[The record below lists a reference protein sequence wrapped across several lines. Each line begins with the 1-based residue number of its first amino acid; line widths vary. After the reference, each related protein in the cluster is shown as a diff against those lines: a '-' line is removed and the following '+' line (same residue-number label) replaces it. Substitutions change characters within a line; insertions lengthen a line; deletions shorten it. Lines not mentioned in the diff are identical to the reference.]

1 MAERE
6 SPPRPPG
13 TPGTP
18 PPAQPGASSAG
29 APRPPEQEP
38 HRELRQTA
46 QELSAQGTDLAAQ
59 VATQG
64 RETVRA
70 WQQQLE
76 HQVLEHP
83 LQSLVIAA
91 GIGLLVGLLQRR

>member
-6 SPPRPPG
+6 STPRPPG
-13 TPGTP
+13 APATP
-18 PPAQPGASSAG
+18 PPAQQGASSTG
-29 APRPPEQEP
+29 APRPPGQEP
-38 HRELRQTA
+38 QRDLQHTA
-46 QELSAQGTDLAAQ
+46 QELTAQGKDMAVE

-64 RETVRA
+64 REYIRT
-70 WQQQLE
+70 WQRQLE

-91 GIGLLVGLLQRR
+91 GIGLLVGLFQRR